1 MPQSTLFACTLVS
14 DDFAS
19 QSGYARESS
28 QHCSRSTVASVRFT
42 ARREVGLSQSSADQT
57 CWYWVCFRYSTVP
70 EYWGK
75 ASPYT
80 EGTGFLGTP
89 SNHRD
94 VRILPAAPA
103 MQLCVLAAQAAWD
116 AVQLLSAA

>member
-1 MPQSTLFACTLVS
+1 MLPQSILQPGGKTLS
-14 DDFAS
+14 M
-19 QSGYARESS
+19 
-28 QHCSRSTVASVRFT
+28 
-42 ARREVGLSQSSADQT
+42 SSANQT
-57 CWYWVCFRYSTVP
+57 FWYCICFRYSTVP

-103 MQLCVLAAQAAWD
+103 MQPCVLAAQAAWD
-116 AVQLLSAA
+116 AAQLLSAA